1 MIRSFLGS
9 LWCKNFVLEGSDV
22 VGGDVVV
29 YGVMVGAIVGVEEDV
44 VSSVLFIFLSILA
57 CSGLLILK
65 DTNISNVYY

>member
-29 YGVMVGAIVGVEEDV
+29 YGVVVVAFVYFEGDV
-44 VSSVLFIFLSILA
+44 VSSVLFIFLSLLA

-65 DTNISNVYY
+65 